1 MRGENFRWAQISKSD
16 FDNLPK
22 RSEIL
27 NNGYTYTGVDG
38 EAMIKLHV
46 DDHDCLQKY
55 ANEKYG
61 TFGGKTRV
69 LGLSA
74 NLSSYSDK
82 TNRYTINLHSEVSS
96 GLKKMGREHS
106 YQNPMVPV

>member
-38 EAMIKLHV
+38 EAMIELHV
-46 DDHDCLQKY
+46 DDHYCLQKY

-61 TFGGKTRV
+61 TFGGNTSVRNTRKPV
-69 LGLSA
+69 IILGQDESMYNQFA
-74 NLSSYSDK
+74 FGSK
-82 TNRYTINLHSEVSS
+82 QWVE
-96 GLKKMGREHS
+96 KMEREHS
-106 YQNPMVPV
+106 YRDPMVQV